1 MVKLQKTLKQR
12 QRHAVRNSTHT
23 AKLTP
28 AEIRELNNAVD
39 VVSKTGSQSST
50 KSNTARS
57 RSRQSTTATPPISPD
72 EAHAHKLR
80 SHRNSVTENNS
91 NNVLTPP
98 DTPNG
103 RRRSGSSTQGH
114 HQQSYASGVI
124 YAPRPR
130 GAAQATFMSTNGLSS
145 RPSSASSS
153 TYRSL
158 PTYVTVHVCPELMP
172 LHGTHEF
179 SFQLRLL
186 LHPPCALLDQ
196 DALSNMSAATGVQK
210 LHEVVR

>member
-12 QRHAVRNSTHT
+12 QRHAVRNSAHT

-39 VVSKTGSQSST
+39 VASKTSSQSSK
-50 KSNTARS
+50 KSDTARS

-72 EAHAHKLR
+72 DTHAHKVR
-80 SHRNSVTENNS
+80 SHRNSATENNN
-91 NNVLTPP
+91 NNVPTPP

-103 RRRSGSSTQGH
+103 RRRSGSSTQGR
-114 HQQSYASGVI
+114 HQHSFAHGFI
-124 YAPRPR
+124 HAPRPR
-130 GAAQATFMSTNGLSS
+130 GVAQATFMSANGLSS

-158 PTYVTVHVCPELMP
+158 PTYVTSHNP
-172 LHGTHEF
+172 
-179 SFQLRLL
+179 
-186 LHPPCALLDQ
+186 A
-196 DALSNMSAATGVQK
+196 
-210 LHEVVR
+210 